1 MKKKEKIIR
10 IVSFLFTFLI
20 IFNLF
25 RISTY
30 CESKEVLEVTTEVNA
45 LPQFES
51 KSVILMEAT
60 SGKVLYE
67 KDADLVVSPA
77 SITKIMTLIIIFDK
91 IKEEKITLED
101 VVTTSEYAKS
111 MGGSQVFL
119 ETGEQQTVETLIKCI
134 VVASGNDA
142 SVCMAEYI
150 AGSEEAFV
158 QMMNERA
165 KGLGME
171 NTEFLDCCGLND
183 TMEHHTSARDVAI
196 MSRELITKYPE
207 IFNYSKIWMENII
220 HKTDKGEKEFTLANT
235 NKLLKQY
242 EWTTGLKTGSTSLA
256 KYCLSATAK
265 RDDIELI
272 AVVMGAPDYK
282 VRFSEAKKLLDY
294 GFANVTLYKADN
306 SDIKESIKVENGKRE
321 QVKVTVEGNFSYVCL
336 ENEKVGDVVKK
347 VEYYKLNAPVKEGA
361 IVGNIFYYIG
371 DKKIGENN
379 IKATEKV
386 DKLSYVDYLKK
397 MWYKYMV

>member
-361 IVGNIFYYIG
+361 IVGNISYYIG